1 MTGEGFRVNT
11 LLAKQ
16 TRVSLWITTLLT
28 ALMGVVNL
36 LSAVTPSLSERTQWL
51 REIVPFEI
59 RASGHIFAALTGFIL
74 LTLAANL
81 FRRKR
86 VAWLLTIAVLIIS
99 IFSHLI
105 KGWDYEECILA
116 GILLIQL
123 LLMRRVFTAQSDRPS
138 VAQGIRVLIA
148 ALLFTLAYGTAGFF
162 ILDGRFEVDK
172 QPINFNLMQAFLQ
185 TLAVFFTE
193 DNAGLEAKTRFGSFF
208 IDSIYV
214 VGTATLGY
222 ALFMLLRPVLLR
234 RSVTEQ
240 EQKKTEIIVQEYGL
254 SSLARLTLLDDKF
267 YYFSP
272 SGNSVIAYV
281 PKGRGA
287 IAIGD
292 PIGPKEELT
301 ETILGFNNFCFRND
315 WYPAFYQTGSDNLEI
330 YRLLGW
336 RILQIGQAA
345 IVDLKTFSTKG
356 KANQNLRTAVNRFTK
371 LGYEVKFYE
380 PPISKELLDKLK
392 PVSDEWLQMMKG
404 AEKRFSVGWF
414 NDKYLRNNAIAVI
427 QNSSTEIAAF
437 ANLISANQAKEI
449 AVDLMRR
456 RADVENGVM
465 EFLFVSL
472 LQHYQQLGYEK
483 FDLGLS
489 ALSGIGEKQ
498 ESPRLEKAL
507 RYLYQHLNHFYNFQG
522 LHSFKEKFH
531 PDWEP
536 RYLIYPSLAALP
548 DVIVGLV
555 RADSGDRFLD
565 YLQS

>member
-1 MTGEGFRVNT
+1 M
-11 LLAKQ
+11 LAKQ
-16 TRVSLWITTLLT
+16 TRVGLWIATLLT

-36 LSAVTPSLSERTQWL
+36 ISAVIPSLSERTRWL

-86 VAWLLTIAVLIIS
+86 VALLLTITVLIIS

-116 GILLIQL
+116 GVLLIQL
-123 LLMRRVFTAQSDRPS
+123 LFMRRVFTAQSDRPS
-138 VAQGIRVLIA
+138 IAQGIFVLIG
-148 ALLFTLAYGTAGFF
+148 ALLFTTAYGTAGFF
-162 ILDGRFEVDK
+162 ILDGKFEVDR
-172 QPINFNLMQAFLQ
+172 QPINFNLIQAFLQ

-193 DNAGLEAKTRFGSFF
+193 DNAGLEAKTRYGEFF
-208 IDSIYV
+208 INSIYV

-234 RSVTEQ
+234 RSATEQ
-240 EQKKTEIIVQEYGL
+240 EQEKAETIVREYGI
-254 SSLARLTLLDDKF
+254 SPLARLTLLDDKF

-287 IAIGD
+287 IALGD
-292 PIGPKEELT
+292 PIGPKAELA

-315 WYPAFYQTGSDNLEI
+315 WYPAFYQTGSNNLEI

-345 IVDLKTFSTKG
+345 IVDLTTFSTKG

-392 PVSDEWLQMMKG
+392 PISDEWLQMMKG

-414 NDKYLRNNAIAVI
+414 NDKYLRNNAIAVV

-456 RADVENGVM
+456 RAEVENGVM

-531 PDWEP
+531 PQWEP

-565 YLQS
+565 YLQP

>member
-1 MTGEGFRVNT
+1 MTREDFGVNT

-16 TRVSLWITTLLT
+16 TRISLWITTLLT
-28 ALMGVVNL
+28 ALMGVINL
-36 LSAVTPSLSERTQWL
+36 LSAVTPSLSARTHWL
-51 REIVPFEI
+51 KEIVPFEI

-74 LTLAANL
+74 LTLSANL
-81 FRRKR
+81 LRRKR

-116 GILLIQL
+116 GVLLIQL

-138 VAQGIRVLIA
+138 IAQGIQVLIG
-148 ALLFTLAYGTAGFF
+148 ALLFTTAYGTAGFF
-162 ILDGRFEVDK
+162 ILDGKFEVDK

-208 IDSIYV
+208 INSIYV

-234 RSVTEQ
+234 ISVTEQ
-240 EQKKTEIIVQEYGL
+240 EQKKAETIVQEYSL
-254 SSLARLTLLDDKF
+254 SPLARLTLLDDKF

-272 SGNSVIAYV
+272 SGKTVIAYV

-287 IAIGD
+287 IALGD
-292 PIGPKEELT
+292 PIGSKEELA
-301 ETILGFNNFCFRND
+301 ETILGFNKFCFLND

-427 QNSSTEIAAF
+427 QNSSNEIAAF

-472 LQHYQQLGYEK
+472 LQHYQQLGYER

-531 PDWEP
+531 PNWEP
-536 RYLIYPSLAALP
+536 RYLIYPNLASLP
-548 DVIVGLV
+548 EVIVGLV

-565 YLQS
+565 YLQP

>member
-1 MTGEGFRVNT
+1 MVRVEFGVQT

-16 TRVSLWITTLLT
+16 TRVGLWIATLLT

-36 LSAVTPSLSERTQWL
+36 ISAVIPSLSERTRWL

-86 VAWLLTIAVLIIS
+86 VALLLTITVLIIS

-116 GILLIQL
+116 GVLLIQL
-123 LLMRRVFTAQSDRPS
+123 LFMRRVFTAQSDRPS
-138 VAQGIRVLIA
+138 IAQGIFVLIG
-148 ALLFTLAYGTAGFF
+148 ALLFTTAYGTAGFF
-162 ILDGRFEVDK
+162 ILDGKFEVDR
-172 QPINFNLMQAFLQ
+172 QPINFNLIQAFLQ

-193 DNAGLEAKTRFGSFF
+193 DNAGLEAKTRYGEFF
-208 IDSIYV
+208 INSIYV

-234 RSVTEQ
+234 RSATEQ
-240 EQKKTEIIVQEYGL
+240 EQEKAETIVREYGI
-254 SSLARLTLLDDKF
+254 SPLARLTLLDDKF

-287 IAIGD
+287 IALGD
-292 PIGPKEELT
+292 PIGPKAELA

-315 WYPAFYQTGSDNLEI
+315 WYPAFYQTGSNNLEI

-345 IVDLKTFSTKG
+345 IVDLTTFSTKG

-392 PVSDEWLQMMKG
+392 PISDEWLQMMKG

-414 NDKYLRNNAIAVI
+414 NDKYLRNNAIAVV

-456 RADVENGVM
+456 RAEVENGVM

-531 PDWEP
+531 PQWEP

-565 YLQS
+565 YLQP

>member
-1 MTGEGFRVNT
+1 MTGEEFGVNT

-16 TRVSLWITTLLT
+16 TKIGLWIATLLT

-36 LSAVTPSLSERTQWL
+36 LSAVTPSLSDRTHWL

-81 FRRKR
+81 LRRKR
-86 VAWLLTIAVLIIS
+86 VAWFLTIVVLVIS

-116 GILLIQL
+116 GVLLIQL
-123 LLMRRVFTAQSDRPS
+123 LFMRRVFTAQSDRPS
-138 VAQGIRVLIA
+138 IAQGILVLIG
-148 ALLFTLAYGTAGFF
+148 ALLFTTAYGTAGFF
-162 ILDGRFEVDK
+162 ILDGKFEVDK

-222 ALFMLLRPVLLR
+222 ALIMLLRPVLLR
-234 RSVTEQ
+234 RSETEQ
-240 EQKKTEIIVQEYGL
+240 DREKAETIVREYSL
-254 SSLARLTLLDDKF
+254 SPLARLSLLDDKF

-272 SGNSVIAYV
+272 SGKTVIAYV

-287 IAIGD
+287 IALGD
-292 PIGPKEELT
+292 PIGPKEELA
-301 ETILGFNNFCFRND
+301 ETILGFNKFCFLND

-427 QNSSTEIAAF
+427 QNSSSDIAAF
-437 ANLISANQAKEI
+437 ANLISANKSTEI

-472 LQHYQQLGYEK
+472 LQHYQQLGYER

-507 RYLYQHLNHFYNFQG
+507 RYLYLHLDHFYNFQG

-531 PDWEP
+531 PHWEP

-565 YLQS
+565 YLQP

>member
-148 ALLFTLAYGTAGFF
+148 ALLFTLAYGTAGCF

>member
-1 MTGEGFRVNT
+1 M
-11 LLAKQ
+11 LAKQ
-16 TRVSLWITTLLT
+16 TKIGLWIATLLT

-36 LSAVTPSLSERTQWL
+36 LSAVTPSLSDRTHWL

-81 FRRKR
+81 LRRKR
-86 VAWLLTIAVLIIS
+86 VAWFLTIVVLVIS

-116 GILLIQL
+116 GVLLIQL
-123 LLMRRVFTAQSDRPS
+123 LFMRRVFTAQSDRPS
-138 VAQGIRVLIA
+138 IAQGILVLIG
-148 ALLFTLAYGTAGFF
+148 ALLFTTAYGTAGFF
-162 ILDGRFEVDK
+162 ILDGKFEVDK

-222 ALFMLLRPVLLR
+222 ALIMLLRPVLLR
-234 RSVTEQ
+234 RSETEQ
-240 EQKKTEIIVQEYGL
+240 DREKAETIVREYSL
-254 SSLARLTLLDDKF
+254 SPLARLSLLDDKF

-272 SGNSVIAYV
+272 SGKTVIAYV

-287 IAIGD
+287 IALGD
-292 PIGPKEELT
+292 PIGPKEELA
-301 ETILGFNNFCFRND
+301 ETILGFNKFCFLND

-427 QNSSTEIAAF
+427 QNSSSDIAAF
-437 ANLISANQAKEI
+437 ANLISANKSTEI

-472 LQHYQQLGYEK
+472 LQHYQQLGYER

-507 RYLYQHLNHFYNFQG
+507 RYLYLHLDHFYNFQG

-531 PDWEP
+531 PHWEP

-565 YLQS
+565 YLQP

>member
-1 MTGEGFRVNT
+1 MTGEEFGVNT

-16 TRVSLWITTLLT
+16 TKIGLWIATLLT

-36 LSAVTPSLSERTQWL
+36 LSAVTPSLSERTHWL

-74 LTLAANL
+74 LTLSVNL
-81 FRRKR
+81 LRRKR

-116 GILLIQL
+116 GVLLFQL
-123 LLMRRVFTAQSDRPS
+123 LLMRKVFTARSDRPS
-138 VAQGIRVLIA
+138 IAQGILVLIG
-148 ALLFTLAYGTAGFF
+148 ALLFTTAYGTAGFF
-162 ILDGRFEVDK
+162 ILDGKFEVDK

-193 DNAGLEAKTRFGSFF
+193 DNAGLEAKTRYGSFF

-240 EQKKTEIIVQEYGL
+240 DREKAETIVREYSL
-254 SSLARLTLLDDKF
+254 SPLARLSLLDDKF

-272 SGNSVIAYV
+272 SGKTVIAYV

-287 IAIGD
+287 IALGD
-292 PIGPKEELT
+292 PIGPKEELA
-301 ETILGFNNFCFRND
+301 ETILGFNKFCFLND

-427 QNSSTEIAAF
+427 QNSSSDIVAF
-437 ANLISANQAKEI
+437 ANSISANQDKEI

-472 LQHYQQLGYEK
+472 LQHYQQLGYER

-531 PDWEP
+531 PYWEP

-565 YLQS
+565 YLQP